1 MMSVSFKFLRENI
14 DSLIDQLPID
24 KDYTYWLNNPEEAF
38 FKRFYLRAGQYID
51 IFGYGRNNP
60 LYIRYEIADGCRDES
75 SWENILI
82 FIQHNGGLLTENLQ
96 RMRDI

>member
-1 MMSVSFKFLRENI
+1 MKLKLLKEEL
-14 DSLIDQLPID
+14 DHLIDQLPID

-60 LYIRYEIADGCRDES
+60 LYIRYEIAGYVREETI
-75 SWENILI
+75 WANVLA
-82 FIQHNGGLLTENLQ
+82 FIQSKGGLLIENLQ
-96 RMRDI
+96 RMSDI